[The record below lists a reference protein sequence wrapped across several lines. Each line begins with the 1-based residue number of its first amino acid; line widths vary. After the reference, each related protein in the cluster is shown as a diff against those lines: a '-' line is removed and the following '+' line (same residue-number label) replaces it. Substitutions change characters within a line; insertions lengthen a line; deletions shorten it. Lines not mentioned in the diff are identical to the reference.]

1 MKVFKLEPH
10 GKSLSSDRHK
20 EAIIALHG
28 LYNGHF
34 LYPSKMLQY
43 GIVWYGMVLY
53 GLVWYCMVL
62 YGMVSHGMVWYGIV
76 WYGLV

>member
-43 GIVWYGMVLY
+43 GTGCPRKFVPRLPEDYDKAAK
-53 GLVWYCMVL
+53 
-62 YGMVSHGMVWYGIV
+62 SHRHTFT
-76 WYGLV
+76 